1 LFFVWCVQQY
11 ALCHHVFEAQLQF
24 STGDAVVLQQKGC
37 CEPCDAAVHT
47 GKLPR
52 PQGLLLSAAG
62 MATRTLKT
70 RTTIIR
76 HLIVTRPAKILLKNT
91 LLR

>member
-1 LFFVWCVQQY
+1 MRRTEEEIFDRRRGGV
-11 ALCHHVFEAQLQF
+11 ATE
-24 STGDAVVLQQKGC
+24 GC
-37 CEPCDAAVHT
+37 CEPCDAAEFT
-47 GKLPR
+47 QADCRARKE
-52 PQGLLLSAAG
+52 AAVCCWH
-62 MATRTLKT
+62 ATRTLKT